1 MYKYT
6 QTNNKH
12 KYTQKLCEFK
22 YTQKSKMSVNRLKKI
37 QISVKIY

>member
-6 QTNNKH
+6 QTNNEH

-22 YTQKSKMSVNRLKKI
+22 YTQKSKMSVNKLKKY
-37 QISVKIY
+37 K